1 MIYGILE
8 ADKRQFTFARAGH
21 NPMLLV
27 RANGDTEWLKPNG
40 IGIGITTGDAFL
52 KNTQEATLKLKEGD
66 VIILYTDGITEMLN
80 TSNHFYG
87 EERLERL
94 VKGVRKASSE
104 KILEIITDDVNEFKG
119 IATQHDDMTLVIIKA
134 DASVN
139 Q

>member
-1 MIYGILE
+1 
-8 ADKRQFTFARAGH
+8 
-21 NPMLLV
+21 MLLV

-40 IGIGITTGDAFL
+40 VGIGVAQQSAAFI
-52 KNTQEATLKLKEGD
+52 KGTQEATLKLEEGD
-66 VIILYTDGITEMLN
+66 VIIMYTDGITEMLN
-80 TSNHFYG
+80 AGNHFYG

-104 KILEIITDDVNEFKG
+104 KIMKIIVDDVNEFKG
-119 IATQHDDMTLVIIKA
+119 VAKQHDDMTLLIIKA

>member
-21 NPMLLV
+21 NPMLV
-27 RANGDTEWLKPNG
+27 VKANGDTEWLKPNG
-40 IGIGITTGDAFL
+40 LGIGVTNGDGFIKL
-52 KNTQEATLKLKEGD
+52 TEEATLKLKEGD
-66 VIILYTDGITEMLN
+66 VIILYTDGITEMLS

-104 KILEIITDDVNEFKG
+104 KILEIIVDDVNEFKG